1 MPKKVLSP
9 EEQAIEAI
17 QRIEPLGVPFCAVYV
32 AMSKLQPENR
42 GYRQLEIVSKMFE
55 PLLNHAQAR
64 LFLLSNHDFLLLTAN
79 PILDAIDDILYQIKG
94 LFSDDFFV
102 SSQNTGAFQQIFFLD
117 RDKDVLLNL
126 LQPKIQ
132 AQETSLEQTQTT
144 QTPLVQEL
152 SPEIL
157 EKLLSQIEQNK
168 SKNFIRR
175 QSIISFKKNGQN
187 EEIAQEFYTS
197 LLDLQSAYAPH
208 LNLTADKALF
218 IMLMD
223 TLDKQMLS
231 ALCDLD
237 LKTFPPLISIN
248 LNVQSVFLPIFDKM
262 LSSIH
267 SRLMIEFQMA
277 DILHDLALFRKAC
290 LKLRQ
295 HGVLIALD
303 AIGINE
309 LEMVPMKPFDVD
321 CYKIFWSA
329 KWVDSKPL
337 LEKFLKE
344 QNGKKI
350 ILARCGAEDALLFGR
365 QLGISFFQGHF
376 VDTLLAAICKNTCTF
391 GQECTLAD
399 CRLRRSAVG
408 GSLRMAC
415 VHTAHLDAY
424 VPLKE
429 VKP

>member
-1 MPKKVLSP
+1 MPKKILSP

-197 LLDLQSAYAPH
+197 LLDLQNAYAPH

-218 IMLMD
+218 TMLMD

-262 LSSIH
+262 LSSVH

-290 LKLRQ
+290 LKLREYD
-295 HGVLIALD
+295 IAVAID
-303 AIGINE
+303 AIGVNE
-309 LEMVPMKPFDVD
+309 LEFLPMTPFDAD
-321 CYKIFWSA
+321 YYKIFWS
-329 KWVDSKPL
+329 SKLVNYKTL
-337 LEKFLKE
+337 LAKFLKE
-344 QNGKKI
+344 IHGKHV
-350 ILARCGAEDALLFGR
+350 ILSRCSSEDALIFGR
-365 QLGISFFQGHF
+365 QMGMSLFQGHF
-376 VDTLLAAICKNTCTF
+376 VDTLLAAVCKNTCTF
-391 GQECTLAD
+391 GQECTLSD
-399 CRLRRSAVG
+399 CRLRRSVIG
-408 GSLRMAC
+408 GALRTSC
-415 VHTAHLDAY
+415 VHEAHLDAFI
-424 VPLKE
+424 PLKE
-429 VKP
+429 TKP